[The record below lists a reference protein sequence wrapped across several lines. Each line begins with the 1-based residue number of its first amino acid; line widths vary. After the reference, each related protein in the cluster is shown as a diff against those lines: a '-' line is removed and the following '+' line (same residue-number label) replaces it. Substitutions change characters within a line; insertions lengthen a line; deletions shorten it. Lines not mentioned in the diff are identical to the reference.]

1 MLNDV
6 VIFFCVLAL
15 NGLTGAANEFVMLLR
30 FLLETRET
38 SLLVF
43 QRPALQDAALWRDS
57 SGDTKQQWEACMVW
71 SG

>member
-1 MLNDV
+1 MLHDV

-15 NGLTGAANEFVMLLR
+15 QGLTGAANKFVMLLR

-43 QRPALQDAALWRDS
+43 QHSALQDATLRMRQLW
-57 SGDTKQQWEACMVW
+57 
-71 SG
+71 